1 MGAFA
6 TVEQLEA
13 VLEKK
18 FTDEEKP
25 RVEVL
30 LADASTHLR
39 DVIGAWVAPQ
49 QTATVR
55 LLPRHGWIDLPQ
67 HPVVSVESVLS
78 PYGVPLD
85 FDFTGDAVKISETV
99 SSLCEVTFT
108 YGATEVPAELAR
120 MACVLASTTLLTLEA
135 SGALEAGGLATIA
148 IDDFR
153 ASWSDGGVS
162 SGMHVPELQAERLRA
177 RYGLQGV
184 EVVHP
189 R

>member
-6 TVEQLEA
+6 TVEQFEA
-13 VLEKK
+13 SLGRE
-18 FTDEEKP
+18 FTEQEKP
-25 RVEVL
+25 HVEQL
-30 LADASTHLR
+30 LADASTALR

-55 LLPRHGWIDLPQ
+55 LLPRNGWIDLPQ

-108 YGATEVPAELAR
+108 YGATEVPAELTR
-120 MACVLASTTLLTLEA
+120 VACVLASTTLLTLEA
-135 SGALEAGGLATIA
+135 SGALEAGGLATLA

-153 ASWSDGGVS
+153 ASWSDGGAN
-162 SGMHVPELQAERLRA
+162 SGMHIPEIQAAQLRA
-177 RYGLQGV
+177 RYGVQGV